1 MSERVVQTAQR
12 LLDVIVSSEG
22 DAAEHLAAILLV
34 SSAIREAVA
43 RDQGLPFLQK
53 TILRARAL
61 YRCYGVILKN
71 YKPDKDN
78 SN

>member
-1 MSERVVQTAQR
+1 VSNRVVNTAQR

-43 RDQGLPFLQK
+43 REDGLPALQK
-53 TILRARAL
+53 AILRARAL
-61 YRCYGVILKN
+61 YRCYGIIVSN
-71 YKPDKDN
+71 YKPDKDQ